1 MRLTHHRPDQGPEV
15 LTPLRGQGPVSR
27 RQPRKSGGRRGARHV
42 QVGTLNSGEG
52 RAGTRSLD
60 EGRSG
65 SPALGGPTK

>member
-1 MRLTHHRPDQGPEV
+1 VRLTHYRPDQGPEV
-15 LTPLRGQGPVSR
+15 FTPLLGQGPDCR

-60 EGRSG
+60 EGRSE